1 MKKKI
6 LLISLM
12 VVIFTMALVFS
23 VSAENKVIKL
33 DTLPTLEEIHANPN
47 AYVSHLDAFD
57 SNSFYAS
64 DPNSVVVLSDQQ
76 ETPTYY
82 VFPACYVITSASYT
96 LSFDSLNT
104 ALAEADA
111 SAFASYKRNSGRGG
125 TIYMIRIEVPTYVN
139 KFGYD
144 KFEDNTNVKE
154 VYFPTKTVVDAE
166 TGLEKEV
173 TYFSAFSQADFF
185 NGASSLEI
193 IHNIDK
199 VPTTSYTGAM
209 FANCASLKEITLLP
223 GLTSISSSCFSG
235 CSSLTKIDIPS
246 TVTSVSTKAFYGCS
260 GLTEL
265 ILPNGVTSVGKLAF
279 SGCTKL
285 EKLNF
290 GESFTTFVRVNTD
303 YETTTSCTSLK
314 YVYIPEGF
322 LTAISGASAG
332 DYKHIFNISSAKIAF
347 FFTGTEEQAEQIKTI
362 MASTNNNPNLG
373 NATLEKY
380 DPTVDYTD
388 YASTKGS
395 NVLIWGYNKCE
406 AFYEGT
412 HLEDGEVAY
421 TYVDENGN
429 ATTESY
435 TSALK
440 VSCPCGRSC
449 GVESVIETIPALFT
463 NLGYSEKEYS
473 NGGIQISFAVNNQ
486 AVARYNEVMNTTI
499 AYGIFAVAQ
508 GNAQDEEGND
518 KAIINADGTSV
529 TGVASVD
536 FSKHTYDIFAIRVI
550 GFETEAHMNAQLA
563 LGAYVIDGGKVTYL
577 QAGTPADGNTYCY
590 TSYNEQAQ

>member
-12 VVIFTMALVFS
+12 VVIFAMALVFS

-33 DTLPTLEEIHANPN
+33 DTLPTLEEIHANPS

-57 SNSFYAS
+57 TSSLYAS
-64 DPNSVVVLSDQQ
+64 DPNSVVVLCDQQ

-82 VFPACYVITSASYT
+82 VFPSCYVITATGYT
-96 LSFDSLNT
+96 LSFDNLNT
-104 ALAEADA
+104 ALAKADS
-111 SAFASYKRNSGRGG
+111 SAFANYARNGGRGG
-125 TIYMIRIEVPTYVN
+125 TIYMIRIEVPTYVTY
-139 KFGYD
+139 FGYD
-144 KFEDNTNVKE
+144 KFEDNVNVKE

-173 TYFSAFSQADFF
+173 TYFSSFSQGDFF
-185 NGASSLEI
+185 SRASSLEI

-199 VPTTSYTGAM
+199 VPTTSYTNAM
-209 FANCASLKEITLLP
+209 FAGCSSLKEITLIP
-223 GLTSISSSCFSG
+223 GLTGISGSCFSG
-235 CSSLTKIDIPS
+235 CSSLTKIDIPD
-246 TVTSVSTKAFYGCS
+246 TVTSISGSAFYGCS
-260 GLTEL
+260 GLTE
-265 ILPNGVTSVGKLAF
+265 ITLPNGVTSVGKLAF
-279 SGCTKL
+279 SNCTKL

-290 GESFTTFVRVNTD
+290 GESFNTLVRVNND
-303 YETTTSCTSLK
+303 YETTTYCSSLK

-322 LTAISGASAG
+322 LTAISAASAG

-347 FFTGTEEQAEQIKTI
+347 FFTGTEAQAEQIKTL

-373 NATLEKY
+373 NAVLEKY

-406 AFYEGT
+406 AFYEGA
-412 HLEDGEVAY
+412 HLENGEVAY

-449 GVESVIETIPALFT
+449 GVESIIETIPALLK
-463 NLGYSEKEYS
+463 NLGYSTQQYA
-473 NGGIQISFAVNNQ
+473 NGGIQISFAVNNS
-486 AVARYNEVMNTTI
+486 AVKRFKEVTGSTLS
-499 AYGIFAVAQ
+499 YGIFAVAQ
-508 GNAQDEEGND
+508 ANAEGNE
-518 KAIINADGTSV
+518 IINTNGEGA

-536 FSKHTYDIFAIRVI
+536 FSKQSYDIFAIRIV
-550 GFETEAHMNAQLA
+550 GFETDEHRNAQLA
-563 LGAYVIDGGKVTYL
+563 LGAYVIENGKVTYL
-577 QAGTPADGNTYCY
+577 QEGTPAEGNTYCY
-590 TSYNEQAQ
+590 TSYNAQGQ